1 MPVYSVY
8 SVYSV
13 ILAGGKGSRLWP
25 LSREELPKQFHA
37 LLGHRT
43 LLQQTLLRAAR
54 VSERGKIVIVTG
66 RRDGALAF
74 HQAQQV
80 LPVTRDALLEEPV
93 GRGTAPAIALALAC
107 LLEQG
112 ASEDDL
118 VLVAP
123 SDHLVS
129 DEQAFERAVRQGF
142 VPAAKGHIVT
152 FGIRPWTAN
161 TGFGYI
167 RCTPGQEGYAP
178 VERFVEKPDRERA
191 ARYLREGNCFWNGG
205 LFLFRIGTMFEAL
218 ETHAPEIA
226 AAARH
231 GYDAMLGS
239 FDALPSIS
247 IDNAVMERI
256 SGAAM
261 VELDAGWSDVG
272 SWDALYDRWDKTG
285 DGNVL
290 AGDVLTVNSKDSLF
304 FSPDRLVVGID
315 LKDMLVVDGGDAL
328 LVAPRG
334 SAHRV
339 REAVELLKERGRR
352 EAVEPVETVRPWGRF
367 RTLFSGD
374 GFRAKHLVLSPGKR
388 LSLQYHRHRSE
399 HWVVVRGTGT
409 VFLAGQT
416 FSLNEGESASIPVG
430 VHHRLENRGDGPLEV
445 METQIGV
452 HLREEDIVRLDDDY
466 AR

>member
-1 MPVYSVY
+1 MSVY
-8 SVYSV
+8 SVV
-13 ILAGGKGSRLWP
+13 LAGGRGSRLWP
-25 LSREELPKQFHA
+25 LSREELPKQFHT

-43 LLQQTLLRAAR
+43 LLQQALLRAAK
-54 VSERGKIVIVTG
+54 VSERKKIVIVTG
-66 RRDGALAF
+66 QRDGALAL
-74 HQAQQV
+74 HQARQV

-93 GRGTAPAIALALAC
+93 GRGTAPAIALALAY
-107 LLEQG
+107 LLEHG
-112 ASEDDL
+112 GTEDDL

-123 SDHLVS
+123 SDHLVT
-129 DEQAFERAVRQGF
+129 DEEAFERAVRQGF
-142 VPAAKGHIVT
+142 APASEGHIVT
-152 FGIRPWTAN
+152 FGIRPETAN

-167 RCTPGQEGYAP
+167 RCAPMKEGHAP

-191 ARYLREGNCFWNGG
+191 ERYIKEGNCFWNGG

-218 ETHAPEIA
+218 DTHAPTIA
-226 AAARH
+226 SAARR
-231 GYDAMLGS
+231 GYDAMLES

-247 IDNAVMERI
+247 IDNAVMEKT

-272 SWDALYDRWDKTG
+272 SWDALYNRWDKDD

-315 LKDMLVVDGGDAL
+315 LQDMLVVDGGDAL

-334 SAHRV
+334 SSHRV
-339 REAVELLKERGRR
+339 REAVELLKEQGRR

-367 RTLFSGD
+367 RMLFSGN
-374 GFRAKHLVLSPGKR
+374 GFRAKYLVIEPGKR
-388 LSLQYHRHRSE
+388 LSLQYHHHRSE
-399 HWVVVRGTGT
+399 HWIVVRGRGT
-409 VFLAGQT
+409 VSLDGQT
-416 FSLNEGESASIPVG
+416 FSLGEGESVSIPMG
-430 VHHRLENRGDGPLEV
+430 AQHRLENREEGPLEII
-445 METQIGV
+445 ETQIGAR
-452 HLREEDIVRLDDDY
+452 LREDDIVRLDDDY